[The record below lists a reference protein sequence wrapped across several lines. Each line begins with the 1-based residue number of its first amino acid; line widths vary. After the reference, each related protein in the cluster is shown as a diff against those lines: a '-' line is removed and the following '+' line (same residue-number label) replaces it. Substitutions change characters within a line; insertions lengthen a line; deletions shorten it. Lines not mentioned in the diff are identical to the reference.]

1 MLILPP
7 EIPLYFSIVPDL
19 KYPVSFQIV
28 ATDRDLGFNGAL
40 LYVISEG
47 DADCAFALD
56 AVTGDLAIA
65 EDGGFLD
72 RERTSEYI
80 LNVTVYDQVSFL
92 KLQN

>member
-1 MLILPP
+1 M
-7 EIPLYFSIVPDL
+7 
-19 KYPVSFQIV
+19 

-47 DADCAFALD
+47 DADCAFDLD

-72 RERTSEYI
+72 R
-80 LNVTVYDQVSFL
+80 
-92 KLQN
+92 